1 MKRSRYKFK
10 KTYLIFFISTFILGN
25 VSPGLNSTILATT
38 NDYKDDFE
46 LKIQDESTPDVTL
59 EQPPKEEKSNVSEVE
74 VLYSGVDGT
83 CEWEI
88 DLEGVLHIGTGT
100 LSGKWGWQ
108 LYSSSVQKIVFEGV
122 CVAPTSLVNMF
133 NRMQEVKSIENIS
146 NLDTSRVTDMSNMF
160 AFMSSLISLDLS
172 SFDTSQVTH
181 MTTMFQEMDSLT
193 SLDLSSFDTSRI
205 TNMNSMLRNMH
216 SLRELTL
223 GSKIESIS
231 TTNLSN
237 IKVTDVYEGTW
248 INVGSGTV
256 ADPKGNNIWTSE
268 EFRVNYNKSHADTYV
283 WKLKEKQL
291 NVEAKIAEIPLG
303 TNISDIDLND
313 FIESV
318 KLDDVELSKDEYTIE
333 LKNSIKTTKIDNQ
346 NVELEVSLKNDSSKV
361 ADVPGVANIVW
372 GSTLVAKDS
381 SLNGTDVSVSLL
393 HKNGKPYL
401 KANEGEGFS
410 SRDTLSTRPMYRF
423 YRDSEEN
430 FLFEAHYWSIGNS
443 HSEVEER
450 WNRLFSERVL
460 EYGDVVIADIRKDDN
475 TFSWNGDNTFISRN
489 NMLVRET
496 IGYDYAYYELT
507 PSGYRLLRLNQLV
520 VNNNQKVKLNTSKE
534 EMNKN
539 ISNFISL
546 PEQIENPNDFRMEF
560 ESVDTASSGN
570 KKSTINVYETLESGG
585 EFKTTYEVAYSINP
599 EVTEFYYDVDGK
611 QIEQSQIT
619 EFELGKE
626 FTSNPEKYIEN
637 KGELYIYRG
646 WVDTLPGTENIV
658 PQEGVPE
665 ATKVEKSYY
674 YIYDKADKFINVT
687 LPTEVVFG
695 TFENNNKI
703 SSKAYEIK
711 NNSDEIPIEVSLEQ
725 FDKVKSDIKLLSSDV
740 PEPTQEEASAKLNL
754 YVDKENVIPGLTEG
768 TPTQSITKIG
778 TNTSRAISL
787 EGTYFG
793 NMRDKNI
800 LDYKMHLKFKATK
813 DNKN

>member
-1 MKRSRYKFK
+1 MKKNNHKFK

-38 NDYKDDFE
+38 NDYKDDLE

-100 LSGKWGWQ
+100 LSGKWGWR

-122 CVAPTSLVNMF
+122 CVAPTSLANMF

-146 NLDTSRVTDMSNMF
+146 NLDTSRVTNMSDMF

-181 MTTMFQEMDSLT
+181 MTTMFQEMNSLT

-205 TNMNSMLRNMH
+205 TNMNSMLRNMY

-256 ADPKGNNIWTSE
+256 DDPKGNNIWTSE

-372 GSTLVAKDS
+372 GSTLVAKDAT
-381 SLNGTDVSVSLL
+381 LNGTDVSVSLL

-401 KANEGEGFS
+401 KANEGKGFS

-423 YRDSEEN
+423 YRVSEEN

-450 WNRLFSERVL
+450 WNKLFSERVL
-460 EYGDVVIADIRKDDN
+460 EYGDVVIADIRKADN

-626 FTSNPEKYIEN
+626 FTPNPEKYIEN

-665 ATKVEKSYY
+665 ATK
-674 YIYDKADKFINVT
+674 
-687 LPTEVVFG
+687 
-695 TFENNNKI
+695 
-703 SSKAYEIK
+703 
-711 NNSDEIPIEVSLEQ
+711 
-725 FDKVKSDIKLLSSDV
+725 
-740 PEPTQEEASAKLNL
+740 
-754 YVDKENVIPGLTEG
+754 
-768 TPTQSITKIG
+768 
-778 TNTSRAISL
+778 
-787 EGTYFG
+787 
-793 NMRDKNI
+793 
-800 LDYKMHLKFKATK
+800 
-813 DNKN
+813 

>member
-122 CVAPTSLVNMF
+122 SVAPTSLANMF

-181 MTTMFQEMDSLT
+181 MTTMFQEMNSLT

-205 TNMNSMLRNMH
+205 TNMNSMLRNMY

-223 GSKIESIS
+223 GPKIESIS

-381 SLNGTDVSVSLL
+381 ILNGTDVSVSLL

-450 WNRLFSERVL
+450 WNRLFSEKVL
-460 EYGDVVIADIRKDDN
+460 EYGDVVIADIRKDN
-475 TFSWNGDNTFISRN
+475 NAFSWNGNNTFISKN

-520 VNNNQKVKLNTSKE
+520 VNNNQKVKLNASKE

-539 ISNFISL
+539 ISNYISL

-585 EFKTTYEVAYSINP
+585 EFKTTYEVAYTVYP
-599 EVTEFYYDVDGK
+599 EITESYYDVDGK
-611 QIEQSQIT
+611 QLEQSQTT
-619 EFELGKE
+619 EFEYGKE
-626 FTSNPEKYIEN
+626 FAPSPEKYIEN
-637 KGELYIYRG
+637 NGVLYIYKG
-646 WVDTLPGTENIV
+646 WVDALPGTGAII
-658 PQEGVPE
+658 PQEGIP
-665 ATKVEKSYY
+665 APTLVEKNYY
-674 YIYDKADKFINVT
+674 YIYEKADKFINVT

-695 TFENNNKI
+695 TFDSNNKI
-703 SSKAYEIK
+703 SSKKYEIK
-711 NNSDEIPIEVSLEQ
+711 NNSDELPIEVSLEQ
-725 FDKVKSDIKLLSSDV
+725 FDKVTSDIKLLSSNTPD
-740 PEPTQEEASAKLNL
+740 PTQEEASAKLNL
-754 YVDKENVIPGLTEG
+754 YVDNKSVISGLTED
-768 TPTQSITKIG
+768 TPTQSITKID

-793 NMRDKNI
+793 NMSDKNI
-800 LDYKMHLKFKATK
+800 LDYKMHLKFKAAR